1 MKRRI
6 TTMVKEGT
14 ADKIII
20 VSNENVHSL
29 TIIEDYT
36 CSLKDILDMCDSL
49 GYKLKKY
56 DILDL

>member
-6 TTMVKEGT
+6 TTLVKEGT
-14 ADKIII
+14 SDKIVI
-20 VSNENVHSL
+20 VSNENVHSV

-36 CSLKDILDMCDSL
+36 GSLKDILDMTDSL